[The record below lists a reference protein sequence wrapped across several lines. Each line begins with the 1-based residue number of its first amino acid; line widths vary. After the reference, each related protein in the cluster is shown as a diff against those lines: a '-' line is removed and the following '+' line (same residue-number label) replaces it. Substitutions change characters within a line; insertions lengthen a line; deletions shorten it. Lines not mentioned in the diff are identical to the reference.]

1 MSLHNTPRNR
11 NQLNRSFNS
20 SRDSRIIATSP
31 LWARALPQDPMSTV
45 DFASLGVSAPVLKAV
60 QQLGYEVPSPIQA
73 QSIPIL
79 LNGENLLGT
88 AQTGTGKTAAFA
100 LPLLSRLDDKQH
112 SPQILVLTPTRE
124 LAIQVAEAFQSYAR
138 HIKGFHVLP
147 IYGGAD
153 IKGQLRGLKRVTH
166 VVVGTPGR
174 VLDHL
179 RRRSLDLSRV
189 TGLVLDE
196 ADEMLRMGFIDD
208 VETILSK
215 TPENCQRAL
224 FSATMPSAIRRVAQT
239 YLGDAQRVSIEG
251 KTKTVERIDQKYLM
265 VKGHQKMDA
274 LTRILEVENFDGML
288 VFVRTKSSTVDI
300 AEKLEARGFSSA
312 ALNGDLSQTL
322 RERTISR
329 LKKGQVDIVVAT
341 DVAARGLDVER
352 ISHVINYDVPYDNE
366 SYVHRI
372 GRTGRAGRDGIAI
385 LFVTQKENRLLRS
398 IEKSTRQT
406 ISPLVLPSNAEVS
419 GLRIQQFT
427 EQLVKSVEA
436 PQLGKFRQLIET
448 MSVQHAMDIT
458 DIAAALLHENQK
470 DRPLFPRLEAL
481 QTPSPVSAD
490 KRRDRPRDRDT
501 ERKTPR
507 AEHRKTPRTETRAE
521 KSPTTHSRVEAK
533 PKAAAKF
540 EDKSAAKFEDK
551 VATKFEGKAEAK
563 FESKVGVEPEEGVGA
578 HQRGE
583 IPMVTYRIEVGNDDG
598 ITPSNIVGA
607 IANEADIESRYIGQ
621 IVLHD
626 DYSTVDLPDG
636 MPKELFAHLR
646 KVRICQKPLKIS
658 ILDGDNTTFKP
669 APSSRKKSSGNSG
682 KRPEKK
688 PIKGTLSRDSA
699 GKKRSAKDLE
709 DGAPTSKKPHVSSD
723 KSPPTSPR
731 NSDKTKRAKSPAADK
746 KYRGEAPPRKR
757 PQ

>member
-1 MSLHNTPRNR
+1 
-11 NQLNRSFNS
+11 
-20 SRDSRIIATSP
+20 
-31 LWARALPQDPMSTV
+31 MSTV

-239 YLGDAQRVSIEG
+239 YLGDAQRVSIEA

-274 LTRILEVENFDGML
+274 LTRILEVETFDGML

-322 RERTISR
+322 RERTINR

-398 IEKSTRQT
+398 IEKSTRQA

-448 MSVQHAMDIT
+448 MSAQHAMDIT

-481 QTPSPVSAD
+481 QTPSPASAD
-490 KRRDRPRDRDT
+490 KRRDRPRDRET

-507 AEHRKTPRTETRAE
+507 TEHRKTPRTETRAE
-521 KSPTTHSRVEAK
+521 KSPTAHPRVEAK
-533 PKAAAKF
+533 AK
-540 EDKSAAKFEDK
+540 
-551 VATKFEGKAEAK
+551 VEAK
-563 FESKVGVEPEEGVGA
+563 PQAKVGVEPEEGVGA

-626 DYSTVDLPDG
+626 DHSTVDLPDG

-658 ILDGDNTTFKP
+658 VLEGDNKTFKS
-669 APSSRKKSSGNSG
+669 APSSRKKGSGNSA
-682 KRPEKK
+682 KRAEKK

-699 GKKRSAKDLE
+699 GKKRSTKDLE
-709 DGAPTSKKPHVSSD
+709 DGAVGSKKPPVSSD
-723 KSPPTSPR
+723 KSRPAAPR
-731 NSDKTKRAKSPAADK
+731 NSDKTKRAKSPAAEK